1 MAQEADAGSD
11 AGSGAGSD
19 AQAQEQIV
27 AWVQAY
33 AARTARRSELDAFVT
48 RVDDT
53 IMAAIPE
60 IARDPALVLDLHA
73 STRAQFQIFL
83 SLLER
88 PAQEVLLPP
97 QAVDLALSLA
107 RRQLDLGV
115 LLQVYR
121 SASSAVWEYFTEV
134 VRTADT
140 EGLDRTDLLVYL
152 WSHGGAWIN
161 GAVEQLIGVFSAE
174 REATL
179 QGTIARRSEVVHA
192 ILRGEQ
198 VSLTEAT
205 TALGHPVR
213 DQHTAVVLWEDGEAA
228 APDVL
233 TRLSVV
239 VNGLGA
245 DLAASVLSIPA
256 GRAEVWAWLTSRQPI
271 GATAVR
277 AAVTELLQG
286 RGEDDGS
293 PAGAAWRIAVGC
305 PGAGVAGLRHSH
317 REAVDAQRHALGV
330 ASDARC
336 TAYADVELAALV
348 AGNEAGA
355 RRLVERELGGLA
367 DPDPSLDRLRET
379 VAAFLAHGA
388 SVELAAAELFVHKN
402 TVRYRV
408 ARAEELLGHPL
419 SQRRTEVAVAL
430 ACLERFG
437 TGTGGRFSPRPG

>member
-1 MAQEADAGSD
+1 
-11 AGSGAGSD
+11 
-19 AQAQEQIV
+19 
-27 AWVQAY
+27 
-33 AARTARRSELDAFVT
+33 
-48 RVDDT
+48 
-53 IMAAIPE
+53 MAAIPE

-179 QGTIARRSEVVHA
+179 QGAIARRSEVVHA

-330 ASDARC
+330 ASDARW

-437 TGTGGRFSPRPG
+437 TGTGGWFSPRPG

>member
-1 MAQEADAGSD
+1 
-11 AGSGAGSD
+11 
-19 AQAQEQIV
+19 V

-33 AARTARRSELDAFVT
+33 AARTARQSELDAFVT

-60 IARDPALVLDLHA
+60 IARDPALVRDLHA
-73 STRAQFQIFL
+73 STRSQFQIFL

-140 EGLDRTDLLVYL
+140 GDLDRTDLLVYL
-152 WSHGGAWIN
+152 WGHGGAWIN
-161 GAVEQLIGVFSAE
+161 GAVEQLIQVFSAE

-179 QGTIARRSEVVHA
+179 QGAIARRSEVVHA
-192 ILRGEQ
+192 VLRGEQ
-198 VSLTEAT
+198 VSLAEAT
-205 TALGHPVR
+205 AALGHPVR
-213 DQHTAVVLWEDGEAA
+213 EHHTAVVLWEDGEVV
-228 APDVL
+228 PDVL
-233 TRLSVV
+233 SRLAGVV
-239 VNGLGA
+239 GALGA
-245 DLAASVLSIPA
+245 ALEASALSIPA
-256 GRAEVWAWLTSRQPI
+256 GRAEAWAWLTSRTPI
-271 GATAVR
+271 D
-277 AAVTELLQG
+277 AA
-286 RGEDDGS
+286 
-293 PAGAAWRIAVGC
+293 AVGC
-305 PGAGVAGLRHSH
+305 PASGVRGLQHSH

-330 ASDARC
+330 ASTSRC

-355 RRLVERELGGLA
+355 RRLVERELGALA

-388 SVELAAAELFVHKN
+388 SVEATAAELFVHKN

-408 ARAEELLGHPL
+408 AQAEDLLGHPL

-437 TGTGGRFSPRPG
+437 PGRFS

>member
-1 MAQEADAGSD
+1 MSDEQDAR
-11 AGSGAGSD
+11 
-19 AQAQEQIV
+19 QAIV
-27 AWVQAY
+27 EWVQAY
-33 AARTARRSELDAFVT
+33 AARTARQSELDAFVT

-60 IARDPALVLDLHA
+60 IARDPALVRDLHA
-73 STRAQFQIFL
+73 STRSQFQIFL

-140 EGLDRTDLLVYL
+140 GGLDRTDLLIYL

-161 GAVEQLIGVFSAE
+161 GAVEQLIHVFSAE

-179 QGTIARRSEVVHA
+179 QGAIARRSEVVHA

-198 VSLTEAT
+198 VSLAEAT
-205 TALGHPVR
+205 AALGHPVR
-213 DQHTAVVLWEDGEAA
+213 DHHTAVVLWEDGEV

-233 TRLSVV
+233 SRLAGAVGS
-239 VNGLGA
+239 LGA
-245 DLAASVLSIPA
+245 SLEASALSIPA
-256 GRAEVWAWLTSRQPI
+256 GRAEAWAWLTSRTPI
-271 GATAVR
+271 DAAAVR
-277 AAVTELLQG
+277 AAVDDVVAEQG
-286 RGEDDGS
+286 D
-293 PAGAAWRIAVGC
+293 PPWRVAVGC
-305 PGAGVAGLRHSH
+305 PASGVRGLRHSH

-330 ASDARC
+330 ASTARC

-355 RRLVERELGGLA
+355 RRLVERELGALA

-388 SVELAAAELFVHKN
+388 SVEAAAAELFVHKN

-408 ARAEELLGHPL
+408 AQAEDLLGHPL

-437 TGTGGRFSPRPG
+437 PARSS

>member
-1 MAQEADAGSD
+1 MHGGVGAQGEHVSSETDARP
-11 AGSGAGSD
+11 
-19 AQAQEQIV
+19 EIV
-27 AWVQAY
+27 SWVQAY
-33 AARTARRSELDAFVT
+33 AARTARQSELDAFVT

-60 IARDPALVLDLHA
+60 IARDPALVRDLHA
-73 STRAQFQIFL
+73 STRSQFQIFL

-140 EGLDRTDLLVYL
+140 GGLDRTDLLIYL

-161 GAVEQLIGVFSAE
+161 GAVEQLIHVFSAE

-179 QGTIARRSEVVHA
+179 QGAIARRSEVVHA

-198 VSLTEAT
+198 VSLAEAT
-205 TALGHPVR
+205 AALGHPVR
-213 DQHTAVVLWEDGEAA
+213 DHHAALVLWEDGEV

-233 TRLSVV
+233 SRLAGVV
-239 VNGLGA
+239 GTLGA
-245 DLAASVLSIPA
+245 ALEASALSIPA
-256 GRAEVWAWLTSRQPI
+256 GRAEAWAWLTSRTPI
-271 GATAVR
+271 DAAAVR
-277 AAVTELLQG
+277 AAVDDVVAEQG
-286 RGEDDGS
+286 D
-293 PAGAAWRIAVGC
+293 PPWRVAVGC
-305 PGAGVAGLRHSH
+305 PASGVRGLQHSH

-330 ASDARC
+330 ASTARC

-355 RRLVERELGGLA
+355 RRLVERELGALA

-379 VAAFLAHGA
+379 VAAFLEHGA
-388 SVELAAAELFVHKN
+388 SVEAAAAELFVHKN

-408 ARAEELLGHPL
+408 AQAEDLLGHPL

-437 TGTGGRFSPRPG
+437 PGRSS

>member
-1 MAQEADAGSD
+1 M
-11 AGSGAGSD
+11 
-19 AQAQEQIV
+19 AQEQIV

-33 AARTARRSELDAFVT
+33 AARTARQSELDAFVT

-140 EGLDRTDLLVYL
+140 GGLDRTDLLVYL

-161 GAVEQLIGVFSAE
+161 GAVEQLIAVFSAE

-179 QGTIARRSEVVHA
+179 QGAIARRSEILHA

-198 VSLTEAT
+198 VSLAEAT

-213 DQHTAVVLWEDGEAA
+213 DQHTALVLWEDGEAA

-233 TRLSVV
+233 TRLSVA

-256 GRAEVWAWLTSRQPI
+256 GRAEVWAWLTSRTPI
-271 GATAVR
+271 GAAEVRTAV
-277 AAVTELLQG
+277 TGLLQG
-286 RGEDDGS
+286 SGDDDNTGA
-293 PAGAAWRIAVGC
+293 PGGAAWRVAVGC

-330 ASDARC
+330 AGEARC

-367 DPDPSLDRLRET
+367 DPDPALDRLRET

-437 TGTGGRFSPRPG
+437 TGPGGRRR

>member
-1 MAQEADAGSD
+1 MSGETDARP
-11 AGSGAGSD
+11 
-19 AQAQEQIV
+19 EIV

-33 AARTARRSELDAFVT
+33 AARTARQSELDAFVT

-60 IARDPALVLDLHA
+60 IARDPALVRDLHA
-73 STRAQFQIFL
+73 STRSQFQIFL

-140 EGLDRTDLLVYL
+140 GDLDRTDLLVYL
-152 WSHGGAWIN
+152 WGHGGAWIN
-161 GAVEQLIGVFSAE
+161 GAVEQLIQVFSAE

-179 QGTIARRSEVVHA
+179 QGAIARRSEVVHA
-192 ILRGEQ
+192 VLRGEQ
-198 VSLTEAT
+198 VSLAEAT
-205 TALGHPVR
+205 AALGHPVR
-213 DQHTAVVLWEDGEAA
+213 EHHTAVVLWEDGEVV
-228 APDVL
+228 PDVL
-233 TRLSVV
+233 SRLAGVV
-239 VNGLGA
+239 GALGA
-245 DLAASVLSIPA
+245 ALEASALSIPA
-256 GRAEVWAWLTSRQPI
+256 GRV
-271 GATAVR
+271 
-277 AAVTELLQG
+277 
-286 RGEDDGS
+286 
-293 PAGAAWRIAVGC
+293 AVGC
-305 PGAGVAGLRHSH
+305 PASGVRGLQHSH

-330 ASDARC
+330 ASTSRC

-355 RRLVERELGGLA
+355 RRLVERELGALA

-388 SVELAAAELFVHKN
+388 SVEATAAELFVHKN

-408 ARAEELLGHPL
+408 AQAEDLLGHPL

-437 TGTGGRFSPRPG
+437 PGRFS